1 MRQMLPGVGTHETG
15 VRTGGK
21 VREEINEQREWRR
34 KKELLGSRQSIS
46 STRFYSCLISFYCC
60 SLSHVQL
67 CYPMD
72 CSTPAFPVL
81 HYLLE
86 FAQNCVHWV
95 DDPIQPSY
103 LLLPTLLLTSIFPSI
118 RVFSKELALHIRWPQ
133 FWSFSICPSNEYSG
147 LVSFRMN
154 WFDLLAVQGTLKT
167 LLQHPIQKH

>member
-1 MRQMLPGVGTHETG
+1 MYSIMGPSRMRQMLPGVGTHETG

-86 FAQNCVHWV
+86 FTQTHAH
-95 DDPIQPSY
+95 
-103 LLLPTLLLTSIFPSI
+103 
-118 RVFSKELALHIRWPQ
+118 
-133 FWSFSICPSNEYSG
+133 
-147 LVSFRMN
+147 
-154 WFDLLAVQGTLKT
+154 
-167 LLQHPIQKH
+167 